1 MKTWLVILTS
11 LLFGCSGQVQ
21 IKDSPKVQP
30 KVEPIKIPV
39 DDKPTKVIVEQPKKK
54 TPCDQ
59 TNLLRPGLS
68 TQGVKNIFG
77 SSPSSTSLENFL
89 LKEIWSWKYICEEK
103 SFLLVSFKKEFSLSN
118 LEFSWRVVAWNVM

>member
-1 MKTWLVILTS
+1 MKTWLAILTS

-21 IKDSPKVQP
+21 IKDSPKIQP

-39 DDKPTKVIVEQPKKK
+39 DDKPVKVIVEQPKKK

-68 TQGVKNIFG
+68 TQNIKNILG
-77 SSPSSTSLENFL
+77 ASPDSTFLESFL
-89 LKEIWSWKYICEEK
+89 LKQIWGWRYACEGK
-103 SFLLVSFKKEFSLSN
+103 SFLLVSFKKEFSISN
-118 LEFSWRVVAWNVM
+118 LEFSWRLVAWDVM